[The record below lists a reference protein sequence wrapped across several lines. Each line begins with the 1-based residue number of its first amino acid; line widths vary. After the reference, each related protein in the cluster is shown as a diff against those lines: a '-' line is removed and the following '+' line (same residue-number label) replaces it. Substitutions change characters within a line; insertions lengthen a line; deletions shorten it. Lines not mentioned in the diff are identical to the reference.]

1 MGYGASK
8 GADPVM
14 NSKINTPN
22 IHLGG
27 PISAGPLMTVPIFL
41 VVRWEYMGKE
51 NQFPETQVFQVE
63 KDFWSSSVFKIHQ
76 PQKLIRMNTLPI
88 KILASVASSKDK
100 RFTSCKMFHKNLNWN
115 VKLMV
120 NWVVEI
126 RMPWQTT
133 NLSDLLFACWLRQLA
148 KITKCAHKSYP
159 AVNKHSRERQL
170 FQSPIYN
177 IYIYIHTHK
186 WWTFHCHIS
195 YDRELWTMLFSP
207 QKLMSGRA

>member
-1 MGYGASK
+1 
-8 GADPVM
+8 
-14 NSKINTPN
+14 
-22 IHLGG
+22 
-27 PISAGPLMTVPIFL
+27 MTVPIFL

-63 KDFWSSSVFKIHQ
+63 KNFWSNSVFKIHQ

-177 IYIYIHTHK
+177 IYIYIHTHTNGGLFIAILAMIGSSERCSFHRRNSCLAGHSFEKSRSLEMVTRYK
-186 WWTFHCHIS
+186 WTYHPTNGLIN
-195 YDRELWTMLFSP
+195 
-207 QKLMSGRA
+207 G